1 MFHLFEQPIADTL
14 VAKLDGVPLALD
26 RVLKIHSPLD
36 LDRCS
41 GHPPVPNVMSQIDV
55 YFFDV
60 NCH

>member
-1 MFHLFEQPIADTL
+1 MFHLFEQPNADTL

-41 GHPPVPNVMSQIDV
+41 GHLSQM
-55 YFFDV
+55 
-60 NCH
+60 